1 METKCICIIPLIC
14 KIVKKIFEEFIVN
27 KFFKKNKG
35 NTVINIKN
43 LSIGT
48 IVDTVVNHNENQK

>member
-1 METKCICIIPLIC
+1 MEIKSVCIIPLIF
-14 KIVKKIFEEFIVN
+14 KTVKKIFEEFIVN
-27 KFFKKNKG
+27 KFFKKGKG

-43 LSIGT
+43 LNIGT